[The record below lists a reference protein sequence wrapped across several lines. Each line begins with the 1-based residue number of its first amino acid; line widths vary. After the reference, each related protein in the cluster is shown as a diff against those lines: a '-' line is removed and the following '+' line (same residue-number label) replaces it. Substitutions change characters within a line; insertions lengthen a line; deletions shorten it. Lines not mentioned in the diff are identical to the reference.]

1 MPVWLAWIVIGIP
14 LGFGIILFF
23 NVKAAVDVKKLFKEM
38 EVEKKLRRL
47 DELEERE
54 RWRNDDE
61 TDSAFDNPVA
71 PRASDDLPVGD
82 LYKSLLDPRDED
94 EILRET
100 EDEKLDNEILSDIEE
115 VKQILRKLREKKLH
129 RESLRKLP
137 ESDKS

>member
-1 MPVWLAWIVIGIP
+1 
-14 LGFGIILFF
+14 
-23 NVKAAVDVKKLFKEM
+23 
-38 EVEKKLRRL
+38 
-47 DELEERE
+47 
-54 RWRNDDE
+54 
-61 TDSAFDNPVA
+61 
-71 PRASDDLPVGD
+71 LPVGD